1 MTDNAKVLV
10 SDKLSEHGVK
20 ILRDAPGIDVDV
32 KVGMTPEELIN
43 TIGTYDGLIIRS
55 ATKVTSEV
63 LDAAKNLKVIGR
75 AGIGVDNIDKET
87 ASAKGIVVM
96 NTPGGNTTTTA
107 EHAISMMMAMCR
119 QIPQATASVKAG
131 KWEKKKFMGMELF
144 GKTLG
149 VVGIGRIGSIVVK
162 RARGLEMRVI
172 AYDPFISH
180 DAAEK
185 LGVELVSLDE
195 LYARA
200 DVISIHTPMTPETKH
215 MIGSEAF
222 GKMKKRVKIINCAR
236 GGIIDEAALADA
248 IKNGKVAGAA
258 LDVFE
263 SEPPGDNPL
272 LGLDEV
278 IFTPH
283 LGASTTEAQES
294 VAVAV
299 AEQFIDFF
307 NKGIVRNALNMPSI
321 DPEQLAL
328 VRPYLTLGEHMGSFT
343 SQMGGGAVK
352 KVHIEYMGEL
362 ADIDQRPITQSILKG
377 VLQSYV
383 DETVNMVNAPYL
395 AESRG
400 IVISTTTSSVK
411 RNFMALIGLK
421 LETESR
427 EVYVEGTVFAGG
439 EPRLVKLEEFLI
451 EVQLEGTL
459 LAVTNNDKPGVIGH
473 IGAFLGDNGI
483 NIGAFHL
490 GRAQTGGRAMAIVNI
505 DSTLTPE
512 QIERLSKIENIIEAK
527 LVQL

>member
-1 MTDNAKVLV
+1 V

-32 KVGMTPEELIN
+32 KVGMTPEQLIDI
-43 TIGTYDGLIIRS
+43 IGSYDGLIIRS
-55 ATKVTSEV
+55 ATKVTPEV

-75 AGIGVDNIDKET
+75 AGIGVDNVDKET
-87 ASAKGIVVM
+87 ASAKGIIVM

-119 QIPQATASVKAG
+119 QIPQATASVRAG
-131 KWEKKKFMGMELF
+131 KWEKKKFMGMELY

-172 AYDPFISH
+172 AYDPFISN
-180 DAAEK
+180 DAADK

-200 DVISIHTPMTPETKH
+200 DVISVHTPMTKETKH

-222 GKMKKRVKIINCAR
+222 DKMKKGVKIVNCAR
-236 GGIIDEAALADA
+236 GGIIDETALAEAVKD
-248 IKNGKVAGAA
+248 GKVAGAA

-263 SEPPGDNPL
+263 NEPPGDSPL
-272 LGLDEV
+272 LKLDEV

-283 LGASTTEAQES
+283 LGASTSEAQES
-294 VAVAV
+294 VAIAV

-321 DPEQLAL
+321 DPEHIAL
-328 VRPYLTLGEHMGSFT
+328 VRPYLKLGEQMGSFT
-343 SQMGGGAVK
+343 SQMGQGALK

-362 ADIDQRPITQSILKG
+362 AEIDQRPITQSILKG
-377 VLQSYV
+377 ALQNYV
-383 DETVNMVNAPYL
+383 DESVNMVNAPYL

-400 IVISTTTSSVK
+400 VVISTTTSSVK
-411 RNFMALIGLK
+411 RNFMALIGLR
-421 LETESR
+421 LETEER
-427 EVYVEGTVFAGG
+427 EVYVEGTVFIGG

-451 EVQLEGTL
+451 EFQLEGTL
-459 LAVTNNDKPGVIGH
+459 LAVTNNDKPGVIGK
-473 IGAFLGDNGI
+473 IGAFLGDNNI
-483 NIGAFHL
+483 NIGAFNL
-490 GRAQTGGRAMAIVNI
+490 GRAQTGGRAMAIVSI
-505 DSTLTPE
+505 DSTLSPE
-512 QIERLSKIENIIEAK
+512 QIDKLSRIENIIEAK